1 MYKSKYNKDL
11 ERFKE
16 IHLGEVGV
24 MFATGPTIK
33 EYKSFEDTE
42 NAVKFGLNRIYCSP
56 KILESLDYY
65 YFGSHYYID
74 LEHRRNIDYVS
85 SQYDFTKF
93 ASAYEEGK
101 SHKDIGRGNISPEDA
116 RKIGA
121 IPFENNLSHFTN
133 DPANYCTLGHS
144 IVFPPLQHM
153 MYMGIKKIYLV
164 GCDGGA
170 TMSQHGPSSGMFE
183 GWWDRFKKFRDDA
196 WPDVKIISINPATL
210 KGLFDKD
217 IYV

>member
-1 MYKSKYNKDL
+1 MYKSKFNKHL
-11 ERFKE
+11 EQFKN
-16 IHLGEVGV
+16 IHPGKSAII
-24 MFATGPTIK
+24 FATGPTVK
-33 EYKSFEDTE
+33 EYKPLEGSEKTI
-42 NAVKFGLNRIYCSP
+42 KIGLNRIYTEP
-56 KILESLDYY
+56 HILESLNYY
-65 YFGSHYYID
+65 YFGSHYYLD
-74 LEHRRNIDYVS
+74 SEHRKNIDHIHEHYE
-85 SQYDFTKF
+85 FTKL
-93 ASAYEEGK
+93 ASSYEEGK

-210 KGLFDKD
+210 KGLFDED